1 MGVIKLIGKLKKL
14 DASILLLLFC
24 FMIIST
30 FVIYSATSVTNFKGL
45 HVNNLVMFGVL
56 FIPMIAFALIDY
68 RIWVSPLA
76 YVLYG
81 LGIIFLLYVMWKG
94 LTINGAKRWI
104 NLGFMQ
110 FQPSELVKIFVILV
124 IARFLKKRN
133 GNYLRLIQD
142 IIPISIIVFI
152 PFLFVFLQPD
162 LGTSIVFACI
172 FLGSLWIGNIR
183 LSHALLGIISFAIL
197 VAMLTTLYFNDFK
210 LFTKIIKPHQME
222 RIQTFINPASDPNQ
236 SYHVLNSIKAVG
248 AGQLFGEG
256 FKKGYYIQNS
266 YIPYDYADSIYVVI
280 GEEFGFIGS
289 AILLLLY
296 FFLIYKMIIIAYNC
310 NDLAGS
316 YIIIGIV
323 SMLVLQ
329 IFENIA
335 MHTGIMPL
343 TGIALPFISYGGSS
357 LLTNMIAMGLVLNI
371 KIHSEPNQYNI

>member
-30 FVIYSATSVTNFKGL
+30 IVIYSATSVTNFKGL

-56 FIPMIAFALIDY
+56 FIPMIAIALIDY

-124 IARFLKKRN
+124 IAKFLKNRN

-210 LFTKIIKPHQME
+210 LFNKIIKPHQME

-280 GEEFGFIGS
+280 GEEFGFVGS

-343 TGIALPFISYGGSS
+343 TGIALPFVSYGGSS
-357 LLTNMIAMGLVLNI
+357 LLTNMIAMGLVLSI

>member
-1 MGVIKLIGKLKKL
+1 
-14 DASILLLLFC
+14 
-24 FMIIST
+24 
-30 FVIYSATSVTNFKGL
+30 
-45 HVNNLVMFGVL
+45 
-56 FIPMIAFALIDY
+56 
-68 RIWVSPLA
+68 
-76 YVLYG
+76 
-81 LGIIFLLYVMWKG
+81 MWKG

-110 FQPSELVKIFVILV
+110 FQPSEMVKIFVILV
-124 IARFLKKRN
+124 IAKFLKKRN

-142 IIPISIIVFI
+142 ILPISIIVFI

-183 LSHALLGIISFAIL
+183 LSHALLGIVSFTML
-197 VAMLTTLYFNDFK
+197 VTLLTTLYFNDFK

-266 YIPYDYADSIYVVI
+266 YVPYDYADSIFVVI
-280 GEEFGFIGS
+280 GEEFGFVGS

-310 NDLAGS
+310 NDLEGS

-343 TGIALPFISYGGSS
+343 TGIALPFVSYGGSS
-357 LLTNMIAMGLVLNI
+357 LLTNMIAMGLVLSI